1 MHFLLSL
8 VVLLVLG
15 LRLEYSQS
23 LPTFYTSATCPY
35 AARTAFLI
43 SVLEVPHEKVVID
56 LKDKPE
62 DFLKVNPL
70 GKVPS
75 WRTDEGECLYESLIL
90 NEYLCD
96 SSTNARAN
104 ELLPSSPI
112 NRAKLRLSQQR
123 FDVLMSSFFKYFAN
137 VDPSLESSLE
147 SSLSSCLDALNGE
160 LESAGGYICGPTL
173 TLTDVNCV
181 PFFHRLLVGCNSKNY
196 DVFNERR
203 VALRNWWD
211 QIEGSEEWRRVRL
224 EDDAIEEGLS
234 RMKAMM
240 SNRK

>member
-1 MHFLLSL
+1 MHSLGMHSLSL
-8 VVLLVLG
+8 VVLLVL
-15 LRLEYSQS
+15 ECSQS

-35 AARTAFLI
+35 AARTAFLLSI
-43 SVLEVPHEKVVID
+43 LETPHNKVLID

-62 DFLKVNPL
+62 DFLNVNPL

-75 WRTDEGECLYESLIL
+75 WRTDSGECLYESLIL

-137 VDPSLESSLE
+137 VDPPLESSLE
-147 SSLSSCLDALNGE
+147 SSLSSCLDALNRE
-160 LESAGGYICGPTL
+160 LESADGYICGPTL
-173 TLTDVNCV
+173 TLADVNGA